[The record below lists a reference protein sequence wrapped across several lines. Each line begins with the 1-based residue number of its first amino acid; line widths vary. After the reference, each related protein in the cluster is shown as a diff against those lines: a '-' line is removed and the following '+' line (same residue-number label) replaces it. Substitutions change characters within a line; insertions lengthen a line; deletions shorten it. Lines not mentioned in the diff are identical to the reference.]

1 MNIIIKNMVCDR
13 CKMAVKEI
21 FTSHGITPCCIEL
34 GYVET
39 KDEIDSTKLD
49 ELEIALKSIG
59 FEIIR
64 DKKEQLANEVK
75 LEIIKLL
82 NDGDDLE
89 NLQLSEYIGEHLHQ
103 DYKNISTI
111 FSQVEG
117 KTIEKY
123 FIQQR
128 IEKVKELIV
137 YNELSL
143 SEIAFKLGFS
153 SVAHLSNQF
162 KQITGMTPSVYKTTI
177 GHREG
182 LDKI

>member
-1 MNIIIKNMVCDR
+1 
-13 CKMAVKEI
+13 MALKVI
-21 FTSHGITPCCIEL
+21 FLKHGFSPCCIEL
-34 GYVET
+34 GYLET
-39 KDEIDSTKLD
+39 KDEVDSKKLD
-49 ELEIALKSIG
+49 ELEIALEAIG

-64 DKKEQLANEVK
+64 DKKEQLANDVK
-75 LEIIKLL
+75 LELIKLL
-82 NDGDDLE
+82 SLCENLE
-89 NLQLSEYIGEHLHQ
+89 NFQLSEYISEHLHQ
-103 DYKNISTI
+103 DYKNISTL

-128 IEKVKELIV
+128 IEKVKELII